1 MIHAPI
7 GDIVRI
13 ILTKSLRLAS
23 KPTRLIIFTVGI
35 ETDMPHYYVSF
46 TDGQDVNIC
55 MEIEKDL
62 YELLD
67 KFELEDLSY
76 LNEVDRHYEHS
87 ELTEITLNR
96 RALVTIE
103 SVEDIVEFDAVHT
116 AIKRLPKVQGEH
128 LRLYYFNDMTLEK
141 IAEQEKCS
149 VQAVSKS
156 ILAAEKNL
164 INFLSEG

>member
-1 MIHAPI
+1 M
-7 GDIVRI
+7 DINYPKNRDPRPNRRHN
-13 ILTKSLRLAS
+13 KDN
-23 KPTRLIIFTVGI
+23 PYEIFTVGI
-35 ETDMPHYYVSF
+35 NTDTPHYYVSF
-46 TDGQDVNIC
+46 KDGQGVRIC

-62 YELLD
+62 YEFLD

-96 RALVTIE
+96 RTTVTVE
-103 SVEDIVEFDAVHT
+103 LVEDIVEFDHLHT
-116 AIKRLPKVQGEH
+116 AIKRLPKAQRER
-128 LRLYYFNDMTLEK
+128 LILYYFNDMTLEE
-141 IAEQEKCS
+141 IAMQEGCS

-164 INFLSEG
+164 IKFLSEG

>member
-1 MIHAPI
+1 MDKNYPKNIDPRPNRRH
-7 GDIVRI
+7 
-13 ILTKSLRLAS
+13 S
-23 KPTRLIIFTVGI
+23 KDNPYEIFTVGI
-35 ETDMPHYYVSF
+35 ETDTPHYYVSF

>member
-1 MIHAPI
+1 M
-7 GDIVRI
+7 
-13 ILTKSLRLAS
+13 
-23 KPTRLIIFTVGI
+23 
-35 ETDMPHYYVSF
+35 
-46 TDGQDVNIC
+46 
-55 MEIEKDL
+55 
-62 YELLD
+62 
-67 KFELEDLSY
+67 
-76 LNEVDRHYEHS
+76 
-87 ELTEITLNR
+87 
-96 RALVTIE
+96 
-103 SVEDIVEFDAVHT
+103 EFDAVHT

>member
-1 MIHAPI
+1 MDKYYPKNIDPRPHRRHNKDNPYTIFSI
-7 GDIVRI
+7 GIN
-13 ILTKSLRLAS
+13 
-23 KPTRLIIFTVGI
+23 
-35 ETDMPHYYVSF
+35 TDTPHYYVSF
-46 TDGQDVNIC
+46 KDGQDVHIC
-55 MEIEKDL
+55 MEIEKSI

-87 ELTEITLNR
+87 ELMEITLNR

-103 SVEDIVEFDAVHT
+103 SVEDIVEFDDIHT
-116 AIKRLPKVQGEH
+116 AIKRLSKVQRE
-128 LRLYYFNDMTLEK
+128 RLMFYYFNDMTLEE
-141 IAEQEKCS
+141 IAEREKCS

-164 INFLSEG
+164 IKFLSEG